1 VEEEQSI
8 RDAFSDDSEQIE
20 EKKEDM
26 IDKSVEGSVQDNP
39 TETLTQND
47 EDQRDCTILEE
58 PLYSTKVEESVDTS
72 PIYSTIQN
80 AQTTSITDIEDRE
93 FDRQLRQ
100 QLIATANAIAEK
112 EVSEMKGERLE
123 REVKYLREQLTAVQQ
138 SKEEELE
145 KCHQYYRTEAL
156 KIQKLYE
163 EEFAKTEMLLQ
174 RLEEAN
180 SCSEHWRS
188 LYERAIAEEEE
199 EQCE

>member
-1 VEEEQSI
+1 MNIQEENNSTQFESVHTVNTGKIDLVIDVGEMKEIENPHIDDVSLGIDSDKPVVMEEKEVEEEQSI

-100 QLIATANAIAEK
+100 QLIAT
-112 EVSEMKGERLE
+112 
-123 REVKYLREQLTAVQQ
+123 
-138 SKEEELE
+138 
-145 KCHQYYRTEAL
+145 
-156 KIQKLYE
+156 
-163 EEFAKTEMLLQ
+163 
-174 RLEEAN
+174 
-180 SCSEHWRS
+180 
-188 LYERAIAEEEE
+188 
-199 EQCE
+199 